1 MLEKYCE
8 IAIANGNAPPEFTVR
23 RSAENKLIVVAV
35 RIDPQIEQRLR
46 LLAETTGRKQ
56 SFFLQQMIERGIDA
70 IEETWLPHETLGQVR
85 SGRMP
90 VSQPS
95 GGTSDLFGDI
105 ADDER

>member
-1 MLEKYCE
+1 
-8 IAIANGNAPPEFTVR
+8 VR

-70 IEETWLPHETLGQVR
+70 IEETWLPHQTLDQLR
-85 SGRMP
+85 SGAMP
-90 VSQPS
+90 ISPPR
-95 GGTSDLFGDI
+95 GRTPDLFSDGV
-105 ADDER
+105 DDKR